1 MVFHKPLGV
10 EVTRP
15 KTLLPHPESPAVYHR
30 LPPGFHE
37 EGWVPVG
44 RLDKDSSGL
53 LLFVREGSLVA
64 KLQKPGSHEKV
75 YEVTVRGP
83 VEPDHLVALHQGVGT
98 ALGTLKAGQVEILG
112 SEGKLSHLRMTLTE
126 GKNRHIRRLF
136 NGLRDSRL
144 NKPLKVMVLK
154 RVRFGTVGLDLEE
167 GQWRFLE
174 RAEEERLLG

>member
-1 MVFHKPLGV
+1 M
-10 EVTRP
+10 
-15 KTLLPHPESPAVYHR
+15 
-30 LPPGFHE
+30 
-37 EGWVPVG
+37 G

-53 LLFVREGSLVA
+53 LLFTDLGPLVA
-64 KLQKPGSHEKV
+64 KLQKPGSYEKV

-83 VEPDHLVALHQGVGT
+83 VEPHHLVALHEGVGT
-98 ALGTLKAGQVEILG
+98 ALGMLKTERAELLG
-112 SEGKLSHLRMTLTE
+112 TEGKLSKLRITLRE

-144 NKPLKVMVLK
+144 KKPLKVMVLK
-154 RVRFGTVGLDLEE
+154 RVRFGTVELDLDE